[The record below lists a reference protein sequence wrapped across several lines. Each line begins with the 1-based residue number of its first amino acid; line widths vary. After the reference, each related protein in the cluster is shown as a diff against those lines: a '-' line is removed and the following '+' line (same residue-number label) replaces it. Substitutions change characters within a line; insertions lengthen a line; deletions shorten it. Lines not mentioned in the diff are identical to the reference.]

1 MPSFDIVSEVNKVE
15 LKNAVDQTNKEV
27 STRFD
32 FKDSDA
38 RIEQKELELTVFADD
53 NFKLKQVME
62 VLTGKM
68 AKRNVDVRALDPQ
81 DVEKISGDKV
91 KQVIKVREGLEQEV
105 AKKIIKLIKDAKLKV
120 QGSIQGTSVR
130 VTGAKKDD
138 LQAAI
143 NMVRKSVTEVPVQFN
158 NFRD

>member
-15 LKNAVDQTNKEV
+15 LKNAVEQANKEI
-27 STRFD
+27 TNRFD
-32 FKDSDA
+32 FKGSDA
-38 RIEQKELELTVFADD
+38 RIEQSELELTVYADD
-53 NFKLKQVME
+53 DFKLKQVME